1 MDFYNNLLSDI
12 SNFAIVVFGFCIS
25 LYTLLYSF
33 ILNKKEQLKEITDLK
48 KSGERVTSYTY
59 KETNYINY
67 IKSMKSFNKYIIIC
81 LSISL
86 PIYFFSLL
94 IKYYKLYNLDIV
106 LFNRKYEAYTVYL
119 LLICSILLF
128 IYIVILIVKSI
139 KIYNQNTK
147 I

>member
-1 MDFYNNLLSDI
+1 
-12 SNFAIVVFGFCIS
+12 
-25 LYTLLYSF
+25 
-33 ILNKKEQLKEITDLK
+33 
-48 KSGERVTSYTY
+48 
-59 KETNYINY
+59 
-67 IKSMKSFNKYIIIC
+67 MKSFNKYIIIC

-94 IKYYKLYNLDIV
+94 IKYYKLYNLDII
-106 LFNRKYEAYTVYL
+106 LFNRKYEGYTVYL

-128 IYIVILIVKSI
+128 IYIVVLIVKSI